1 MSEKAF
7 KFIFDG
13 PAFADHQIDVA
24 DLAPALLALGNV
36 VKRANK
42 AINGDRAEARLMVK
56 ATAEGSFDAILS
68 IDVSFVA
75 AMVDLIDQATGQKER
90 IATAKE
96 LTDLL
101 INMGTIGVGIVGA
114 GVGGFFWALKILR
127 GKRPDEIKENGDGT
141 TTIVL
146 GDQVMIVDNRTVI
159 LLGDTATREATEEFG
174 KKLDKIPGL
183 AHVRFADD
191 DPNPEVVLEKSD
203 LQCLKI
209 PEPVDEEP
217 VETTSEREAW
227 LKITTAG
234 FRDGYV
240 WRFNDGGE
248 KSFTAT
254 VTDEEFL
261 KKVSNGDIALSANDT
276 LLCLLIEKQVL
287 SGNSL
292 SKEIEIAKVLKYVPG
307 PKQMRLF

>member
-36 VKRANK
+36 VKRANQ

-75 AMVDLIDQATGQKER
+75 AMVDLIDQATGHKER

-101 INMGTIGVGIVGA
+101 INTGTIGA
-114 GVGGFFWALKILR
+114 GVGGFFWALKKLR
-127 GKRPDEIKENGDGT
+127 GKRPDEINNNDNGT
-141 TTIVL
+141 TTIVS
-146 GDQVMIVDNRTVI
+146 GDQIMIVDNRTVI
-159 LLGDTATREATEEFG
+159 LLGDHATREATEEFG
-174 KKLDKIPGL
+174 KKLERIPGL

-203 LQCLKI
+203 LQSLQI
-209 PEPVDEEP
+209 PEPLEEEP

-227 LKITTAG
+227 LKIMTAG
-234 FRDGYV
+234 FRNGYV

-254 VTDEEFL
+254 VTDEDFF
-261 KKVSNGDIALSANDT
+261 KKVANGDIALSANDT
-276 LLCLLIEKQVL
+276 LLCLIIEKQVL

-307 PKQMRLF
+307 PKQMRLL

>member
-24 DLAPALLALGNV
+24 DMAPALLALGNV
-36 VKRANK
+36 VKRANE

-75 AMVDLIDQATGQKER
+75 AMVDLIDQATGHKER

-101 INMGTIGVGIVGA
+101 INMGTIGVS
-114 GVGGFFWALKILR
+114 VGGFFWALKNLR
-127 GKRPDEIKENGDGT
+127 GKRPDEIKKNDNGT
-141 TTIVL
+141 TTIVS

-159 LLGDTATREATEEFG
+159 LLGDHATREATEEFG
-174 KKLDKIPGL
+174 KKLDRIPGL

-203 LQCLKI
+203 LQSLKI
-209 PEPVDEEP
+209 PEPLDEEP

-227 LKITTAG
+227 LKIMTAG
-234 FRDGYV
+234 FRNGYV

-254 VTDEEFL
+254 VTDEDFF
-261 KKVSNGDIALSANDT
+261 KKVANGDIALSANDT
-276 LLCLLIEKQVL
+276 LLCLIVEKQVL

-307 PKQMRLF
+307 PKQMRLL